1 MPIAGPARSIPEDA
15 IAAEVAA
22 ATAVSK
28 KMSCGRKRAY
38 LSVIAA
44 CLAAAALCACQSS
57 EPGRKTDS
65 ESSNLKVLKPYS
77 GNQTFSQKKVL
88 EILSEQ
94 EKFFDRAS
102 LKSVSSA
109 SDTIS
114 NKRRIDSLWKQ
125 YLLEN
130 PKDVEARILCA
141 KFQRACGDNETAY
154 VYFKEADEMNPGIAV
169 VKQQMSVYEAESGA
183 AMEAYKHIEQ
193 AVAIEPDVSVYNL
206 QAAQTILF
214 FRDEISKEENIS
226 REELDKKM
234 MFYYRRAAELAPGDS
249 TLQWKYAQAFY
260 DAKNADWNEAL
271 KQWDF
276 VLKNC
281 VAFDVEKQTAMAN
294 KARVLIELN
303 RDSEAEAILAKID
316 NPNLSDSKNALL
328 AEIIQ
333 AKLQNKDDQ
342 KN

>member
-1 MPIAGPARSIPEDA
+1 MCCGKIKESFSVVA
-15 IAAEVAA
+15 ICFAAVF
-22 ATAVSK
+22 
-28 KMSCGRKRAY
+28 
-38 LSVIAA
+38 
-44 CLAAAALCACQSS
+44 LCACQSS
-57 EPGRKTDS
+57 ENAGEDIPDVS
-65 ESSNLKVLKPYS
+65 HAKVLKPYS
-77 GNQTFSQKKVL
+77 DNQTLSQKKVL

-102 LKSVSSA
+102 LKSVPSA

-154 VYFKEADEMNPGIAV
+154 VYFKEADEMNPNIAV
-169 VKQQMSVYEAESGA
+169 VKQQLSVYEAESGA
-183 AMEAYKHIEQ
+183 AIEAYGHIED
-193 AVAIEPDVSVYNL
+193 ALALEPDVPVYNI

-214 FRDEISKEENIS
+214 FRDEISKEKNIP

-234 MFYYRRAAELAPGDS
+234 IFYYRRAAELAPGDS
-249 TLQWKYAQAFY
+249 TLQWKYARAFY
-260 DAKNADWNEAL
+260 DVKNADWNAAL

-276 VLKNC
+276 VLENC
-281 VAFDVEKQTAMAN
+281 AAFDVEKQTALAN

-303 RDSEAEAILAKID
+303 RDSEAEGILKKID

-328 AEIIQ
+328 AEIVR
-333 AKLQNKDDQ
+333 AKRQ
-342 KN
+342 KESEAKQQ

>member
-1 MPIAGPARSIPEDA
+1 MPIAGPAQSTLEDA
-15 IAAEVAA
+15 IAAAVAA
-22 ATAVSK
+22 ATAVSEMFALGK
-28 KMSCGRKRAY
+28 TARLCLLA
-38 LSVIAA
+38 I
-44 CLAAAALCACQSS
+44 CLAAMALCACQSS
-57 EPGRKTDS
+57 EPKLKGSSGYSNS
-65 ESSNLKVLKPYS
+65 EALRPYS
-77 GNQTFSQKKVL
+77 GNQTFSQKKLL

-94 EKFFDRAS
+94 KNFFDRAS

-141 KFQRACGDNETAY
+141 KFQRACGDNEAAY
-154 VYFKEADEMNPGIAV
+154 IYFKEADGMNPNIAV

-183 AMEAYKHIEQ
+183 AIEAYNHIKQ
-193 AVAIEPDVSVYNL
+193 AVEMEPDVSVYNL

-226 REELDKKM
+226 REDLDKKM
-234 MFYYRRAAELAPGDS
+234 IFYYRRAAELAPNDS

-260 DAKNADWNEAL
+260 DVKNANWVEAL
-271 KQWDF
+271 KQWNF
-276 VLKNC
+276 VLENC

-303 RDSEAEAILAKID
+303 RDLEAEEILSKID

-328 AEIIQ
+328 AEIVH
-333 AKLQNKDDQ
+333 ARLQKEADS